1 LVMIELNKI
10 QYFNLKEFQ
19 IKYINEMKTAIIEII
34 EENEEAI
41 QLTLVAAS

>member
-1 LVMIELNKI
+1 VMIELNKI

>member
-1 LVMIELNKI
+1 
-10 QYFNLKEFQ
+10 
-19 IKYINEMKTAIIEII
+19 MKTAIIEII